1 MALINPPPLQGFIQP
16 VATWFMQVYTLAF
29 SIQESGTTAE
39 RPTKNLWVGRRFYDT
54 TLNAPVYWGG
64 SIWVTSGG
72 GGGGETNTAS
82 NVGAGGVGIYNS
94 KTGVNLDL
102 RNINA
107 GSSKVTVT
115 LDAPNK
121 EVGIDVVVANL
132 TGIAPTQITGTA
144 VVTADARLSDARTP
158 TAHSHPQSDIT
169 NLITDL
175 AAKKTDSMS
184 TNKLLGRGS
193 ALTGV
198 IEEITLGT
206 NLSLSGTTLNATGG
220 GGSVT
225 INTAIVTVPYGTN
238 AYTATI
244 TDASVLIT
252 SKLMVSL
259 GVYSDTDENDPDDDL
274 NAAFYVEAVNAGS
287 FLLSIESRDQSKIG
301 GVFKFNYIIG

>member
-1 MALINPPPLQGFIQP
+1 MALINPPPLQGFIRP

-82 NVGAGGVGIYNS
+82 NVGAAGVGLYNS

-107 GSSKVTVT
+107 GSSKVSVT

-121 EVGIDVVVANL
+121 EVDIDVVVANL

-144 VVTADARLSDARTP
+144 VITSDARLSDARTP
-158 TAHSHPQSDIT
+158 TSHSHPQSDIT

-175 AAKKTDSMS
+175 SAKKTDSMS

-193 ALTGV
+193 ALTGA

-274 NAAFYVEAVNAGS
+274 NPAFYVEAVNAGS
-287 FLLSIESRDQSKIG
+287 FLLSIESRDQSTIG
-301 GVFKFNYIIG
+301 GVFKFNYLIG